1 MTTTGPEGVGA
12 TVSSTRGYGDTTS
25 VVGSFVTTLLTP
37 MVGTGSFYEETSSL
51 TTYVVSGSLTT
62 VVDGTTVVVG
72 TTVEAGATVVVAGW
86 TTCFV
91 TTTLFGAG

>member
-25 VVGSFVTTLLTP
+25 VVGSFVTTFLTP

-62 VVDGTTVVVG
+62 VVDGTTVVVQYLYH
-72 TTVEAGATVVVAGW
+72 VAC
-86 TTCFV
+86 TEYKVDFV
-91 TTTLFGAG
+91 LENAF